1 LVTYTRN
8 IQGVGVGLTLV
19 EVDPHEVQLDTTN
32 PRVGFSMRQLDA
44 KMRNDPACTLLLTS
58 QEDTEGLKR
67 SIVLSGGVQEPIY
80 VRDDLTVAEGNR
92 RVVAMRAAQEDHP
105 ADQRFCRL
113 PAWRIAPETPENVI
127 QDLLNEIHLGSVR
140 GWAPYE
146 KALQMRA
153 LLTSGLVHEEVA
165 ERYRM
170 TANEVRQH
178 VQAAQMMDQMY
189 FPITDD
195 PTDSEHR
202 SKYSYFLEYLKNTKL
217 HKQVAAVPDLH
228 ERFSRWVRDGKV
240 DTGMKVRRLTKVIE
254 NKAALQL
261 LETKGFDAAE
271 ALLGKVDPREQEFYA
286 TLEKT
291 NLRLQQLTVKELIEL
306 AASPERLN
314 ILKELQHQLET
325 VVDTAEQF
333 GRNALNASS
342 ERDLSSPVHA

>member
-1 LVTYTRN
+1 MATYTRN
-8 IQGVGVGLTLV
+8 IQGIGVELTLV
-19 EVDPHEVQLDTTN
+19 EVNPLDVQLDTTN

-44 KMRNDPACTLLLTS
+44 QTRNDPACTLLLTS

-80 VRDDLTVAEGNR
+80 IRADLTVAEGNR

-105 ADQRFCRL
+105 GDPRFGRI
-113 PAWRIAPETPENVI
+113 PAWQIAPDTPESVI
-127 QDLLNEIHLGSVR
+127 QNLLNEIHLGSVR

-146 KALQMRA
+146 KALQMQA
-153 LLTSGLVHEEVA
+153 LLNSGLVHEEVA

-189 FPITDD
+189 FPITED
-195 PTDSEHR
+195 PTDAEHR
-202 SKYSYFLEYLKNTKL
+202 TKYSYFLEYLKNTKL
-217 HKQVAAVPDLH
+217 LRQTNSVPDLD

-240 DTGMKVRRLTKVIE
+240 DTGMKVRRLTKVVE
-254 NKAALQL
+254 NKDALKL
-261 LETKGFDAAE
+261 LEIHGFDAAE

-291 NLRLQQLTVKELIEL
+291 NVRLQRLTVKELTEL
-306 AASPERLN
+306 ASSPERLV
-314 ILKELQHQLET
+314 ILRELQQQIDT
-325 VVDTAEQF
+325 VLDTAEQF
-333 GRNALNASS
+333 QRNAVGTPSQRIQLP
-342 ERDLSSPVHA
+342 LVHA

>member
-1 LVTYTRN
+1 ML
-8 IQGVGVGLTLV
+8 
-19 EVDPHEVQLDTTN
+19 
-32 PRVGFSMRQLDA
+32 A
-44 KMRNDPACTLLLTS
+44 S

-80 VRDDLTVAEGNR
+80 IRDDFTVAEGNR

-105 ADQRFCRL
+105 NDPKFCRM
-113 PAWRIAPETPENVI
+113 PAWRIASGTSENVI

-146 KALQMRA
+146 KSLQMRA
-153 LLTSGLVHEEVA
+153 LLASGLVHEEVA

-178 VQAAQMMDQMY
+178 VQAAQMMDEIY

-195 PTDSEHR
+195 PSDAEHR

-217 HKQVAAVPDLH
+217 HKQASAVPDLDK
-228 ERFSRWVRDGKV
+228 RFSRWVRDGKV
-240 DTGMKVRRLTKVIE
+240 DTGMKVRRLTKVVE
-254 NKAALQL
+254 NPEALRL
-261 LETKGFDAAE
+261 LETSGFDAAE

-291 NLRLQQLTVKELIEL
+291 NGRLQQLTVKELIEL

-314 ILKELQHQLET
+314 ILKDLQRQLEA
-325 VVDTAEQF
+325 VVETAEQLQ
-333 GRNALNASS
+333 RNGQSASLGLDQ
-342 ERDLSSPVHA
+342 RSPVHA